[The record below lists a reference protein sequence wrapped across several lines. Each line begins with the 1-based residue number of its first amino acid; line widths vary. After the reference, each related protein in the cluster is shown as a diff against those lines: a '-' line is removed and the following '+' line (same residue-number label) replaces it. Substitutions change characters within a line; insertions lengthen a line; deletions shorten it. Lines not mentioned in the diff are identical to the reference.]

1 MPHPN
6 LAQYRAV
13 KIGARLKPRWPLE
26 HAIVVV
32 LTLLLNGCG
41 FHLRGMVDMPKWLN
55 NVAIFVQPAQR
66 ELEPLLQSQLQS
78 YKIQVISDPTIA
90 NYWLIVENDNF
101 QQNISSISSSTTPRQ
116 YQLVYTVRFKLQRA
130 DGEEIIPP
138 KSIAISRQIT
148 INSNRILGSND
159 EEESFKI
166 EMKRD
171 AATQIINRISRSS
184 LESPQR
190 HIQHAH

>member
-1 MPHPN
+1 MQHPN
-6 LAQYRAV
+6 FASTTAEM
-13 KIGARLKPRWPLE
+13 GAKLNSRWLLR
-26 HAIVVV
+26 HAIVFI

-55 NVAIFVQPAQR
+55 NVAIIVQQAHR
-66 ELEPLLQSQLQS
+66 DLEPLLQDQLQS
-78 YKIQVISDPTIA
+78 YKIRVITDPAIA
-90 NYWLIVENDNF
+90 NYWLIIESDSF

-130 DGEEIIPP
+130 KGEEIIPLT
-138 KSIAISRQIT
+138 SVVISRQIT
-148 INSNRILGSND
+148 INSDRILGSTD
-159 EEESFKI
+159 EEELFKV

-171 AATQIINRISRSS
+171 AAVQIINRISRSS

-190 HIQHAH
+190 PIQHAY